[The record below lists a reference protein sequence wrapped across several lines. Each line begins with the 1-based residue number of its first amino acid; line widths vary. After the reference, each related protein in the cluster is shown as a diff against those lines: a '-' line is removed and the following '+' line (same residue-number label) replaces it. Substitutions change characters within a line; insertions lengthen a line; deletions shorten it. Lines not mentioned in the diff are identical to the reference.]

1 MARNDP
7 NPDKRELSTIERG
20 PTILRVSTTEPV
32 DTRIGRHADGPAAVV
47 LAATIAQRYYFDGA
61 SKSQIAAELGLNRFK
76 VARVL
81 DQARSSGLVHIEL
94 RRQGT
99 IDLELSVGLAQ
110 TLGLRRCLVI
120 ECPDDD
126 EPQLRSNLGRAT
138 AELLAEIVHGDDV
151 LGLAW
156 SRSLMA
162 MRSALTDLPP
172 CAVVQLTGAISRSD
186 VDESS
191 IELVRDVARIAR
203 GPAFCFY
210 APMIVPDSGT
220 ARALRTQPEVAAA
233 MARFSTVTK
242 AVVAVGRWG
251 PGHSTVFDAV
261 DEVDRRRETELG
273 VHAELGGLQLS
284 EDGRA
289 LVTPLSDRIVGVP
302 ADQLRAVPEIIAI
315 AYGRA
320 KASSVRAAVRGG
332 FVTTLVTHSSL
343 AAELLE
349 HA

>member
-1 MARNDP
+1 M
-7 NPDKRELSTIERG
+7 SVTERVG
-20 PTILRVSTTEPV
+20 PPGSRGAS
-32 DTRIGRHADGPAAVV
+32 GPAAVV

-61 SKSQIAAELGLNRFK
+61 SKSEIAAELGLNRFK
-76 VARVL
+76 VARIL
-81 DQARSSGLVHIEL
+81 DHARSSGMVHIEL
-94 RRQGT
+94 HHQGT
-99 IDLELSVGLAQ
+99 IDLDLSVRLAQ
-110 TLGLRRCLVI
+110 ALGVPRCLVI
-120 ECPDDD
+120 ACPDED
-126 EPQLRSNLGRAT
+126 EAQLRSNLGRAA
-138 AELLAEIVHGDDV
+138 AELLAEIVDRDDV

-210 APMIVPDSGT
+210 APMIVPDAGT
-220 ARALRTQPEVAAA
+220 ARALKTQPEVAAA

-242 AVVAVGRWG
+242 AVVAIGRWG
-251 PGHSTVFDAV
+251 PGHSTVFEAL
-261 DEVDRRRETELG
+261 DEGDRRRETELG
-273 VHAELGGLQLS
+273 VHAELGGLQLA

-289 LVTPLSDRIVGVP
+289 LATPLSDRIVGVP
-302 ADQLRAVPEIIAI
+302 PDQLRAVPEIIAI

-320 KASSVRAAVRGG
+320 KASSVRAAARGG

-343 AAELLE
+343 ALELLE
-349 HA
+349 H